1 MIALDNSVISE
12 LVRPAPSDQ
21 VVAWVNARDEVAV
34 TAMTVAEL
42 LYGVARLPDGARKVR
57 LGEKVQGMIDEDPG
71 GHGLA
76 FDRGA
81 AALYAEIV
89 AERAAPARSR
99 NCPCPDDG

>member
-57 LGEKVQGMIDEDPG
+57 LGEEV
-71 GHGLA
+71 
-76 FDRGA
+76 RG
-81 AALYAEIV
+81 
-89 AERAAPARSR
+89 
-99 NCPCPDDG
+99 